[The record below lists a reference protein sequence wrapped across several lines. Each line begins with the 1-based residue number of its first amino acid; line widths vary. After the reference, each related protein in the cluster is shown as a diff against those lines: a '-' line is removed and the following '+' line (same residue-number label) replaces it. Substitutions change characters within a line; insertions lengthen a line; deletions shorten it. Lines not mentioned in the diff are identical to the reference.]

1 MLKCWKEFGGKL
13 NKQSA
18 PRLDG
23 LIPGEYQQKLPE
35 NIEPLSDQLKGKQ
48 YKVGDIK
55 RVSIAKGNGKQ
66 RALGLPIMND
76 KVVQQAVTQ
85 IL

>member
-1 MLKCWKEFGGKL
+1 VLKCWKDVGGKL

-55 RVSIAKGNGKQ
+55 
-66 RALGLPIMND
+66 
-76 KVVQQAVTQ
+76 
-85 IL
+85 